1 MKLRLL
7 EVVLVILAIHPP
19 SEIDRK
25 VRTALCTQNGRS
37 SLVQVLEFRTPSV
50 TLGWTYWRDVL
61 CPEQIAGTH
70 HFEDIF
76 SMIHDAR
83 GSHFAQTPRNCG
95 DC

>member
-50 TLGWTYWRDVL
+50 TRWTYWRDAL
-61 CPEQIAGTH
+61 CPDLADRRDPPLRRHILDDT
-70 HFEDIF
+70 
-76 SMIHDAR
+76 R
-83 GSHFAQTPRNCG
+83 RTW
-95 DC
+95 